1 MMMKTSKKLL
11 WIAPMVVL
19 LSLADRI
26 AAQQTDPAPPPTAT
40 KPAPPK
46 PKPLIEQ
53 VRQFVLRAGA
63 TIDTVKSTATMIVSN
78 LPDAKG
84 GKTNIVMIHDRRK
97 NFLGFYLY
105 NFGSV
110 KDIHNREE
118 VYKYLLSIND
128 SITVGSFFVDSD
140 EDIGYKYLVNAGG
153 SLTQPVFD
161 SIYLTMAAVA
171 REHRPEI
178 RKLLGGTKEDRP
190 PTSDK

>member
-1 MMMKTSKKLL
+1 MKKSLF
-11 WIAPMVVL
+11 WIAPVL
-19 LSLADRI
+19 LVLSIVEGAAGQQGDP
-26 AAQQTDPAPPPTAT
+26 AAQQPPAV

-46 PKPLIEQ
+46 PKPLIDQ
-53 VRQFVLRAGA
+53 IKQFVLRAGA
-63 TIDTVKSTATMIVSN
+63 TIDTVKSTATMVVSN

-84 GKTNIVMIHDRRK
+84 GKTNIVLVHDRRK
-97 NFLGFYLY
+97 NFLGFYIY

-110 KDIHNREE
+110 KEISNREE

-140 EDIGYKYLVNAGG
+140 EDIGYKYLMNAAQTP
-153 SLTQPVFD
+153 SQQVFD

-178 RKLLGGTKEDRP
+178 RKLIGVKEDRP
-190 PTSDK
+190 PVADK